1 MQNKKVFISLGVAII
16 VVGAAAFIAGSLLNQ
31 KVGPAGLNG
40 QGGRVLNLVPAPELP
55 TTEPE
60 ATGRFEERQDN
71 VIVISTFSLRMGG
84 GGVAADP
91 VGRSASEDDLGPK
104 VEILI
109 TSETAIYRDTTQ
121 FPSPSDSKVDQAIQ
135 QTAEEATLDDLGS
148 SSIVTVWGRKSGDRI
163 IAEVLFFFTPTSFGP
178 APE

>member
-1 MQNKKVFISLGVAII
+1 MQSKKVFISLGVAII
-16 VVGAAAFIAGSLLNQ
+16 VVGAAAFIAGRLLNQ

-40 QGGRVLNLVPAPELP
+40 PGGRLLKLVPAPELP

-71 VIVISTFSLRMGG
+71 VIVISTFSLDMGG
-84 GGVAADP
+84 GGSIAG
-91 VGRSASEDDLGPK
+91 GRSVSEDDLGPK

-109 TSETAIYRDTTQ
+109 TSETFIYRDITQ

-135 QTAEEATLDDLGS
+135 QTVEEATLDDLGS
-148 SSIVTVWGRKSGDRI
+148 SSMITVWGHKQGDRI
-163 IAEVLFFFTPTSFGP
+163 IAEVLLVTTTVSFG
-178 APE
+178 APPQ